1 MRGASGNCVRHSW
14 YARQSL
20 AVKTIS
26 GRADNSVAQ
35 RRYLQCCQLSYRQY
49 WRQCYRRIVIAER
62 RWLASPATEFAVE
75 LLARFATSPL
85 PAQQWQPCRILRPRA
100 LDCTNHLR
108 AAVSSLSEFL
118 AQLRVSGPALPQ
130 HARARHRGAQPAGST
145 QPPPGAF
152 AEPHRVQLRRRPVGP
167 GPGALLALFQAANRY
182 DHRRGNRFSTHA
194 IWWIRQ

>member
-1 MRGASGNCVRHSW
+1 MVRTEC
-14 YARQSL
+14 L

-35 RRYLQCCQLSYRQY
+35 RRYLQCCQLSYRRY
-49 WRQCYRRIVIAER
+49 WRQCYRRIGIAER
-62 RWLASPATEFAVE
+62 RWLASPATEFSAE
-75 LLARFATSPL
+75 LLARFATAPL

-108 AAVSSLSEFL
+108 KAVSSLSEFL
-118 AQLRVSGPALPQ
+118 AQLRVSGPALPEQ
-130 HARARHRGAQPAGST
+130 ARARHRRAQPAGST

-167 GPGALLALFQAANRY
+167 VQEALLALFQAANRY